1 MKGGRR
7 LALPHYWT
15 TTLGL
20 WLRQSGLNG
29 NVLTDRETILTFE
42 QLRVIEVNVRGWSV
56 IEIIECLST
65 MRTPPFARPELR
77 HLAMAD
83 LEPLLGCKAINHVE
97 VMRLMSLV
105 PGWQP

>member
-7 LALPHYWT
+7 LALPHHWT
-15 TTLGL
+15 TTRGL

-29 NVLTDRETILTFE
+29 NVVTDGEMILIFE
-42 QLRVIEVNVRGWSV
+42 QLRVIEVNIRGWSV

-65 MRTPPFARPELR
+65 MRTPPFAQPELR

-83 LEPLLGCKAINHVE
+83 LEPLVRCKAINHVE